1 MQNETNLSNEK
12 INSLLNM
19 LKSGSTDSGK
29 LQNVLNDSQKQQ
41 VNSILSDPE
50 RLRQLLSSP
59 QAQSLIKKFRN
70 PPQEEKDNGSS

>member
-29 LQNVLNDSQKQQ
+29 LQNMLNDSQKQQ

-59 QAQSLIKKFRN
+59 QAQSLISKFRK
-70 PPQEEKDNGSS
+70 PAQEENKNGSS

>member
-29 LQNVLNDSQKQQ
+29 LQNMLNDSQKQQ

-59 QAQSLIKKFRN
+59 QAQSLINKFRK
-70 PPQEEKDNGSS
+70 PAQEEKDNGSS

>member
-19 LKSGSTDSGK
+19 LKSGSADSGK
-29 LQNVLNDSQKQQ
+29 LQNMLNDSQKQQ

-59 QAQSLIKKFRN
+59 QAQSLINKFRK
-70 PPQEEKDNGSS
+70 PAQEENKNGSS